1 MSFHLK
7 TKRQM
12 KDIQFPNWLQR
23 ILKKDRSQAVK
34 DNTIHVSKLQLK
46 ILENGDCYN
55 AVLFS
60 LS

>member
-1 MSFHLK
+1 
-7 TKRQM
+7 M